1 MVSVICFVPLFEVD
15 IARCQHSS
23 SKPCLLFGPCEPRS
37 LQEKWLRKNYNF
49 GTAASFHGLKVV
61 LSKEFAEHENEAV
74 KFEVG
79 TSFLTAIQI
88 CVV

>member
-1 MVSVICFVPLFEVD
+1 M
-15 IARCQHSS
+15 
-23 SKPCLLFGPCEPRS
+23 LFGPSEARYLHQKRLC
-37 LQEKWLRKNYNF
+37 KNCNF